1 MKKSFG
7 FWVLTAI
14 TVGAFIV
21 VVFGNLSDKQTIA
34 TVVFVGGLWLMRHHD
49 AHQEWL
55 SETFSPSSN
64 VSAEERTRIFQR
76 DALFYLFN
84 LHWGLAVLLPLMIY
98 IAVTLE

>member
-1 MKKSFG
+1 VKKSFG
-7 FWVLTAI
+7 FWVVTAI

-98 IAVTLE
+98 IAVNLE

>member
-1 MKKSFG
+1 VKKSFG

>member
-7 FWVLTAI
+7 FWVVTAI

-98 IAVTLE
+98 IAVNLE

>member
-64 VSAEERTRIFQR
+64 LSAEERTRMFQR

-84 LHWGLAVLLPLMIY
+84 IHWGLAVLLPLMIY
-98 IAVTLE
+98 IAVNLK